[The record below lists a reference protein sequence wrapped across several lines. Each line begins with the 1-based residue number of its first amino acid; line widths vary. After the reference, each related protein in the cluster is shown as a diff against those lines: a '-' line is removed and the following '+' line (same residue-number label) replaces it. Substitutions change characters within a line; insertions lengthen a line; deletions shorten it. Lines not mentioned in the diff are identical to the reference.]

1 MAFTNMEKDCLR
13 ECHAL
18 LSRKPSSTLTDAERA
33 DLDTIVTG
41 DEAEKRLVVKAFI
54 ETHAKPNVENILADI
69 DADKA
74 ALQARQSE
82 FQAWLDA
89 NP

>member
-1 MAFTNMEKDCLR
+1 MAFTDMEKNCLR
-13 ECHAL
+13 EYHAV
-18 LSRKPSSTLTDAERA
+18 LSRKPAAILTDAEKA

-41 DEAEKRLVVKAFI
+41 DEAEKRLVVKTFI
-54 ETHAKPNVENILADI
+54 EMHAMPNVENVLADI

-74 ALQARQSE
+74 SLQARQSE
-82 FQAWLDA
+82 FQTWLDA